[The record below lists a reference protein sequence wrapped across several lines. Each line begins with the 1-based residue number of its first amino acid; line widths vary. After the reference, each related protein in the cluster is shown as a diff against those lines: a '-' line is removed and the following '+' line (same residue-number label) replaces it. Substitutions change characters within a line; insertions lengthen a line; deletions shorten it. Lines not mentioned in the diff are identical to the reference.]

1 MDGTAKAGIDYQPT
15 AGVLTFG
22 PGALVVSFTVPVLPN
37 TLDTP
42 DRSFTVALSSPTG
55 GATLGSPSTA
65 TVQIHDND
73 VAGTVQFSVV
83 AFSAATTC
91 ATPPCRATLTVKRFG
106 GGASGVT
113 VDWATVDGTGNA
125 LHEYVPVTDQ
135 VSFGTSE
142 FLKTIFVELR
152 PGATSGTNFGV
163 ILSNPK
169 GGAILGT
176 QSTATVNLH

>member
-1 MDGTAKAGIDYQPT
+1 M
-15 AGVLTFG
+15 
-22 PGALVVSFTVPVLPN
+22 
-37 TLDTP
+37 
-42 DRSFTVALSSPTG
+42 
-55 GATLGSPSTA
+55 
-65 TVQIHDND
+65 
-73 VAGTVQFSVV
+73 
-83 AFSAATTC
+83 
-91 ATPPCRATLTVKRFG
+91 KRFG